1 MIAGNTAKKNRKEQI
16 MRKRYRT
23 LTAIEYSFVASII
36 ASFSVVG
43 LAGFLFGFQLS
54 QWAEWEGILV
64 GVTALIAGVIGAVF
78 GLRMSL
84 NQDL

>member
-1 MIAGNTAKKNRKEQI
+1 MP
-16 MRKRYRT
+16 KRYQTLRT
-23 LTAIEYSFVASII
+23 IEYSFAASII

-64 GVTALIAGVIGAVF
+64 GLTAVIAGVFGAVF

-84 NQDL
+84 NQNL